1 MPTKRHAL
9 DRARIGSRRHSWKG
23 GLVCEGRAL
32 PTQSETHTKHTHTHG
47 VSRAHTHTPTH
58 VRASLDIHPYLE
70 CILCTTCSECVKEG
84 KEDRCRHNVSN
95 FVPSLN
101 LVRAPQHSG
110 QRADRP
116 SQQVCGQSTGRGSRT
131 ISSWRVRWT
140 ENTSKRATELSITA
154 RHAWRTKYLSSVHV
168 TLCVS
173 FTSGI
178 RPCPP
183 PLLPPC
189 LTVCGSSGGAKA
201 LRACPR
207 SQRPKGL
214 QLSRPEENSSAL
226 LPPGS
231 RPRQQQV
238 PRSVET
244 QHPPWRSAVQTLPD
258 ARTPAAAS

>member
-32 PTQSETHTKHTHTHG
+32 PTQSQTHTKRTHTH
-47 VSRAHTHTPTH
+47 SLTRTYTHTNACPCKLGH
-58 VRASLDIHPYLE
+58 SSIFGMY
-70 CILCTTCSECVKEG
+70 LCTTCWECVKEG
-84 KEDRCRHNVSN
+84 KEDRCSQNLCN

-101 LVRAPQHSG
+101 LVRAPQHSS

-116 SQQVCGQSTGRGSRT
+116 SQQFCGQSTGRGSRT
-131 ISSWRVRWT
+131 TSSWRVRWT
-140 ENTSKRATELSITA
+140 ENTSNRATELSTTV
-154 RHAWRTKYLSSVHV
+154 RHAWRTKYLYSVHV
-168 TLCVS
+168 TLGVS

-178 RPCPP
+178 RPFPP
-183 PLLPPC
+183 PLLPPS
-189 LTVCGSSGGAKA
+189 LTVCGSSRGAKA
-201 LRACPR
+201 QGACPR